1 MRLGK
6 ITMAAAVALA
16 MSSTPVFAQVA
27 SPASKLSVATA
38 SKSVRTGAAVD
49 RKSEAAGGGVILAVL
64 AAAAVI
70 AGIIILAD
78 GDDEPASP

>member
-1 MRLGK
+1 MRLAK
-6 ITMAAAVALA
+6 LTLAAVSALA
-16 MSSTPVFAQVA
+16 LTSTPVLAQVA

-38 SKSVRTGAAVD
+38 SKSVRTGASA
-49 RKSEAAGGGVILAVL
+49 KKANEAAGGGVILAVL

-78 GDDEPASP
+78 GDDDPESP